1 MVLTIQVLCSSAR
14 EEVDLELVGEED
26 LMESTHAL
34 ISRFFKTLLLGM
46 GMYPGA
52 ASGFCATAMSP
63 LIPDFVLDT
72 IAFCVIFTAD
82 RSKLLWYCEYYRV
95 GTYVCISLRI
105 WRKVKVLNLNVLL
118 YLSPEQRGE
127 KITGMEEKR
136 EYGMCGGDD
145 TAPSFYLYLL

>member
-46 GMYPGA
+46 GMYPPAAAAA
-52 ASGFCATAMSP
+52 ASGFCGTVMSR

-82 RSKLLWYCEYYRV
+82 RSKLSSICEFYSV
-95 GTYVCISLRI
+95 FED
-105 WRKVKVLNLNVLL
+105 VKE
-118 YLSPEQRGE
+118 S
-127 KITGMEEKR
+127 
-136 EYGMCGGDD
+136 
-145 TAPSFYLYLL
+145 